1 MSRIAILGGGGWG
14 TALAILLSRARESHQ
29 VSIWV
34 HDPALAGRC
43 AKYARMEN
51 ICRGR

>member
-34 HDPALAGRC
+34 HDPALAGAMREIRENG
-43 AKYARMEN
+43 KYLP
-51 ICRGR
+51 G